1 MWNQETGGASE
12 QRRHLGK
19 KVQNTLLAKGF
30 SLIAIGNV
38 LSKPMY
44 LLSRRGLR
52 IVPFS
57 DTFFAAFIEI
67 RTIPR
72 RCYSWSGTTY
82 CIHFFMKNPID
93 VLAGGRYA
101 FGNTKLLEIYQRR

>member
-1 MWNQETGGASE
+1 MSYEF
-12 QRRHLGK
+12 RRPEELRSKDGIWGK
-19 KVQNTLLAKGF
+19 RFRILAKEF

-38 LSKPMY
+38 LS
-44 LLSRRGLR
+44 RRGLW

-57 DTFFAAFIEI
+57 DTFFAAFMEI

-72 RCYSWSGTTY
+72 RCYSWSGSTC
-82 CIHFFMKNPID
+82 CIHFLTKTPID

-101 FGNTKLLEIYQRR
+101 FGNKKLPDIYQRT